1 MAHKPRK
8 SLTMVLPHTQVLLF
22 SKASKRGCD
31 TAARQDAAGRTLKR
45 ERRGRIIFALF
56 KVESG
61 DLRFRRNIPSPENKQ
76 RRPHAQV
83 QGIRYPEGR
92 QARHSEKSL
101 PRTGRTRS

>member
-31 TAARQDAAGRTLKR
+31 LAARQDAAGRTLKR
-45 ERRGRIIFALF
+45 ERRGRIIFAPF
-56 KVESG
+56 KVEIE
-61 DLRFRRNIPSPENKQ
+61 DLRFRRNIPSPENK

-83 QGIRYPEGR
+83 QGIRYPDGR
-92 QARHSEKSL
+92 PTRHSGTRL
-101 PRTGRTRS
+101 PSTGRPRS

>member
-45 ERRGRIIFALF
+45 ERRGRIIFAPF
-56 KVESG
+56 KVEIG

-76 RRPHAQV
+76 RRP
-83 QGIRYPEGR
+83 QGIRYSDGR
-92 QARHSEKSL
+92 PTRHSGKSL
-101 PRTGRTRS
+101 PSTGRPRS